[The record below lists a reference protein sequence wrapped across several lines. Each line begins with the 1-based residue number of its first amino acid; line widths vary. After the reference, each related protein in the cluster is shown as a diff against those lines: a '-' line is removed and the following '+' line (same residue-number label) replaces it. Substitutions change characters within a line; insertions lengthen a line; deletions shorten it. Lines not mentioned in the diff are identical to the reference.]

1 MEVAGLYMPI
11 LSVFAPLLKS
21 RFFGFYVNGVT
32 LADKTGQR
40 PYGWLES
47 VWLYIEIGGGICYNT
62 SAKERI
68 SYDQSV
74 IRLPREDLSQARH
87 TKLYKAIP
95 PFATGLPHLYYSL
108 TTLQNNHIL
117 PQHDTK

>member
-1 MEVAGLYMPI
+1 MEVAGFLCSYRR
-11 LSVFAPLLKS
+11 VFAPLLKS

-74 IRLPREDLSQARH
+74 IRLPREDLTQARH
-87 TKLYKAIP
+87 TKLCFCLP
-95 PFATGLPHLYYSL
+95 PFATG
-108 TTLQNNHIL
+108 
-117 PQHDTK
+117 